1 MLQVREKKG
10 WLRMEEE
17 GYQGKWNEKK
27 EERALGTQNDRKS
40 KNEREERALG
50 TQNDRKS
57 KNEREERA
65 LGKWNERSRH
75 SFRRLLLLQS

>member
-1 MLQVREKKG
+1 MRYGYVKLKLDMLQVREKKG

-50 TQNDRKS
+50 KKHPLPGPVVVRPS
-57 KNEREERA
+57 
-65 LGKWNERSRH
+65 S
-75 SFRRLLLLQS
+75 SFRRLLLRS

>member
-1 MLQVREKKG
+1 MDMLQVREKKKG
-10 WLRMEEE
+10 RLRMEEE

-50 TQNDRKS
+50 
-57 KNEREERA
+57 
-65 LGKWNERSRH
+65 KWNERSRH
-75 SFRRLLLLQS
+75 NLSFRRLLLLHS